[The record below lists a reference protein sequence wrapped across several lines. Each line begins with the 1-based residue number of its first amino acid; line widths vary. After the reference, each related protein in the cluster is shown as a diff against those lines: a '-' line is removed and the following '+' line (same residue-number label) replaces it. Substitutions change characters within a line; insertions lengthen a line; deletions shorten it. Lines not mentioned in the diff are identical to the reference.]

1 MTTARDLSLRLAEL
15 LRREHSAMAE
25 FLVALADFDRRR
37 AWLEMGHANLFS
49 FLHRELG
56 LSTGAAYVRKVA
68 AGLVDRHPEILD
80 ALRTGKL
87 CLSTV
92 SELAKVVTP
101 ENLAEVLPRFLHR
114 SKKEAAMIVAE
125 LQPVAAPHRDVVTP
139 IRASSSPRGEA
150 HVVAAAASAPS
161 APTLVSTLAAP
172 LAPALARNDPGQ
184 APFRPDERRDD
195 SSANRT
201 ELPPT
206 DTAPPP
212 SPAPRPRQPDEI
224 VPLNATLSRYHVTGS
239 RRFLDKLE
247 KARAALSRSH
257 PGASSDELL
266 EAGLDL
272 LLDRHAKRNGVVKKP
287 RPVPPPSSDPEH
299 VPAHVRRAVWER
311 DGGRCQHPL
320 ASGGAC
326 GSTVRVELHHRR
338 SRHRGGPPTVEN
350 LTTLCGF
357 HHDRETRREF
367 GDDLVDRMVRG
378 ARGRGGPATDAAG
391 ERPS

>member
-1 MTTARDLSLRLAEL
+1 MENALTFRTRLADL
-15 LRREHSAMAE
+15 LAREHAALGE
-25 FLVALADFDRRR
+25 FLVALAEFDAQKLWIPLGYASLFDFLR
-37 AWLEMGHANLFS
+37 
-49 FLHRELG
+49 RELK
-56 LSTGAAYVRKVA
+56 LSAGAAFYRKTA
-68 AGLVDRHPEILD
+68 AELIGKFPQVIEP
-80 ALRTGKL
+80 LRDGRL
-87 CLSTV
+87 CLMTV
-92 SELAKVVTP
+92 AEVARVLTP
-101 ENLAEVLPRFLHR
+101 ENRELVLPRFFHL
-114 SKKEAAMIVAE
+114 SKREAQALAAE
-125 LQPVAAPHRDVVTP
+125 LQPHQAPPYREVVTTTRVP
-139 IRASSSPRGEA
+139 VPTP
-150 HVVAAAASAPS
+150 VLPLPAPS
-161 APTLVSTLAAP
+161 APRAIESVLPVETPVAGPISVEAAP
-172 LAPALARNDPGQ
+172 ARATAQALTADLNRLHVTVTREFLKKLDAARN
-184 APFRPDERRDD
+184 AM
-195 SSANRT
+195 
-201 ELPPT
+201 
-206 DTAPPP
+206 
-212 SPAPRPRQPDEI
+212 
-224 VPLNATLSRYHVTGS
+224 
-239 RRFLDKLE
+239 
-247 KARAALSRSH
+247 SH
-257 PGASSDELL
+257 SNPGASIQEIL